1 VLGALVLFHLA
12 ATLGYSAR
20 LGRLSIVPYYDD
32 VTYLVDA
39 LDRLKAFDRDG
50 LLGLLRTFIREP
62 PHAPITALI
71 AAFGFA
77 VTPDNRLGAYALGGA
92 WVLLILALTA
102 YILRRLPS
110 ASRAGVFCCVL
121 ALPILSLLIGSI
133 RPDTAWGLLTGFVAT
148 ILATVNLSEASRGRL
163 FLIGALIGLTA
174 LSKPTGMP
182 AAISI
187 VGLAYLGA
195 VAITLQDPRHES
207 IRVIVRGTARRL
219 KLIVD
224 GVIFQLANSLT
235 AGLWAS
241 ALPKLLNLLPVHMVL
256 LDRGN
261 APDLPGM
268 ERIPFPSY
276 GRHCH
281 TQDSLLLDKI
291 CQLQSAD
298 VFLSTYYTTP
308 LHTPSLSVIYDM
320 IPERLGWALGG
331 GIWREK
337 ELAISHG
344 RRHLCISE
352 RTRLDLLEFYPEL
365 ERSGVDVASWG
376 VDSETTAPS
385 AFAVED
391 QLGLTR
397 PFYILMGS
405 RIHGQ
410 DRKTFQLLFDAI
422 SRMQNVDFD
431 VLCVGSE
438 ADLEPWSTEL
448 TRTSCRIMCAE
459 LKDRDLALAY
469 GAAAALIYPSLYEGF
484 AIPVLEA
491 ISRGCPVITTNLA
504 GLAGVTASAAT
515 YLIDGN
521 SVSQMAEAKRAVRA
535 PEVRERLR
543 RAGQD
548 QAAELHRNNVV
559 DALACNIESIH
570 EEAENGVFTEFY
582 SRWSKLRTLQS
593 EVDIAT

>member
-1 VLGALVLFHLA
+1 MFKDFSPLLKRRVRTATENAASFAVSARGTRLVSCVLGALVLFHLA

-207 IRVIVRGTARRL
+207 IRVIVRGTAMLGLGTAVVALPYFAVATGHVLEYIRTVMVEERDIWQTRGSL
-219 KLIVD
+219 
-224 GVIFQLANSLT
+224 GFQLKYYLNDASFMI
-235 AGLWAS
+235 GWLWPFGI
-241 ALPKLLNLLPVHMVL
+241 LFLL
-256 LDRGN
+256 GN
-261 APDLPGM
+261 G
-268 ERIPFPSY
+268 
-276 GRHCH
+276 
-281 TQDSLLLDKI
+281 
-291 CQLQSAD
+291 
-298 VFLSTYYTTP
+298 
-308 LHTPSLSVIYDM
+308 
-320 IPERLGWALGG
+320 
-331 GIWREK
+331 
-337 ELAISHG
+337 
-344 RRHLCISE
+344 
-352 RTRLDLLEFYPEL
+352 
-365 ERSGVDVASWG
+365 
-376 VDSETTAPS
+376 
-385 AFAVED
+385 
-391 QLGLTR
+391 
-397 PFYILMGS
+397 
-405 RIHGQ
+405 
-410 DRKTFQLLFDAI
+410 
-422 SRMQNVDFD
+422 
-431 VLCVGSE
+431 
-438 ADLEPWSTEL
+438 
-448 TRTSCRIMCAE
+448 
-459 LKDRDLALAY
+459 
-469 GAAAALIYPSLYEGF
+469 
-484 AIPVLEA
+484 

-521 SVSQMAEAKRAVRA
+521 SVSQMAEAMRAVRA